1 MPVKKIVPNERPKMS
16 ESQIKDIL
24 ARSNVFVGRQN
35 PDDKP
40 LALVGIR
47 GYYKKTM
54 GATPENERN
63 IYDDCLCVLSP
74 SVYATFNANTDP
86 SYSRRGMA
94 VLVPGCYQYG
104 LGVHRGQ
111 KAQYQA
117 IVQVGAV
124 TVIRDGL
131 GVVTDNPPDRR
142 FGINIHKGGF
152 TNTSSEG
159 CQTVFPGQWEAFY
172 ALVAAECARYKVTRF
187 PYVLIE
193 Q

>member
-1 MPVKKIVPNERPKMS
+1 MPVRKIVPNDRPRIS
-16 ESQIKDIL
+16 EDLMRLHLHTYQVEVGLNKDFYTPI
-24 ARSNVFVGRQN
+24 
-35 PDDKP
+35 
-40 LALVGIR
+40 ALLGIR
-47 GYYKKTM
+47 GYYKKTT

-94 VLVPGCYQYG
+94 VLVPGSYQYG

-111 KAQYQA
+111 KAQYNA

-124 TVIRDGL
+124 TVLRDGV
-131 GVVTDNPPDRR
+131 GVVSDDPPRVR

-159 CQTVFPGQWEAFY
+159 CQTIYPEQWPAFY